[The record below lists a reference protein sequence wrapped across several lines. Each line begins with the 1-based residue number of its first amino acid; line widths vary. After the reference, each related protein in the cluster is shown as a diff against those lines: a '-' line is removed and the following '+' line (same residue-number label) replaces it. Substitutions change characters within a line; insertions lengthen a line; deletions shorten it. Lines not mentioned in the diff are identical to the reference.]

1 MKPALRKKLKW
12 AAAFSVLG
20 PLLICILYFNG
31 TFQRLEMMAYD
42 AMVKLKRSDKEAH
55 PDIAIILIDEASIK
69 AMNSLIGRWP
79 WPRTVYADLLDFL
92 SMGGARAVAFD
103 ILYTEN
109 ERHDGAGLSI
119 GDQIFIEATYAG
131 GNVYH
136 AAQILRDIEDDFNKS
151 LLDRDIPGDFRE
163 MFGIKGLKAEENGP
177 ANNFYLPIPELYH
190 AARGIGVVEFEPDP
204 DGVYRRTGLLRQY
217 KNDFYPVMGIAPLL
231 KGSEADEITIT
242 DESLVLNGTSIPLH
256 GEGKYLINMYGKFNT
271 YSMSGILASLQKIL
285 MGDVEDLIVYPDEFE
300 DKIVFISASAV
311 GVEDVKAT
319 PLESRMPGVML
330 HASLASNIL
339 NNDFL
344 ESANP
349 LTTIISIL
357 IISAATVFGV
367 LMLSNLYWRLLAAL
381 LPTGIYIAIAVS
393 GFGSNKLYDMAP
405 QVSTMMLSFVA
416 SFIYLSFTEGR
427 EKRKVRKML
436 GQYVSPQVLS
446 EIVDKHE
453 DFLKAEVGTKEQ
465 ITLLFSDIRG
475 FTTISEGLPADK
487 VVSMLNHY
495 FSVWSDVIFKHEGT
509 IDKFVGDA
517 VMALWGAPL
526 RTENHAK
533 KAVLAA
539 SEMVQKLPEI
549 NKVIEEMGLSPIRIG
564 IGIHTGEAI
573 LGNIGSEKKLD
584 YTVIGDTVNLASRLE
599 GLTKTYSCDILVSEA
614 TYESIKGT
622 VECSYVDKVKVKGKD
637 IAVDI
642 YKVNT
647 G

>member
-1 MKPALRKKLKW
+1 MKPAFRRKLKW
-12 AAAFSVLG
+12 AAAFSILG
-20 PLLICILYFNG
+20 PLLICLLYFNG
-31 TFQRLEMMAYD
+31 AFQRFEMMAYD
-42 AMVKLKRSDKEAH
+42 AMVQLMRSDKKAH

-69 AMNSLIGRWP
+69 VMNHLVGRWP

-109 ERHDGAGLSI
+109 ERHDGEGLSI
-119 GDQIFIEATYAG
+119 GDQIFIEATYSG

-136 AAQILRDIEDDFNKS
+136 AAQILRDVEDEYNKS
-151 LLDRDIPGDFRE
+151 LLDRDMPEDFRE
-163 MFGIKGLKAEENGP
+163 MFEIKGLKAEEDGP

-217 KNDFYPVMGIAPLL
+217 KGDYYPVMGIAPLL
-231 KGSEADEITIT
+231 EASEADEITLSK
-242 DESLVLNGTSIPLH
+242 DSLLLNGTRIPLH

-271 YSMSGILASLQKIL
+271 YSMSGIFASLQKIL
-285 MGDVEDLIVYPDEFE
+285 MGDVEDLIVYPEEFE
-300 DKIVFISASAV
+300 NKIVFISASAV

-319 PLESRMPGVML
+319 PIESRMPGVML
-330 HASLASNIL
+330 HASITSNIL
-339 NNDFL
+339 NKDFL
-344 ESANP
+344 ETADP
-349 LTTIISIL
+349 RTTVISVFM
-357 IISAATVFGV
+357 ISAATVFSL
-367 LMLSNLYWRLLAAL
+367 LMLAGLYWRLLAAL
-381 LPTGIYIAIAVS
+381 LPTGVYIAFAVS
-393 GFGSNKLYDMAP
+393 GFGSNKLYDMVP
-405 QVSTMMLSFVA
+405 QVSTLLLCFMA
-416 SFIYLSFTEGR
+416 SFIYLSFTEGK

-453 DFLKAEVGTKEQ
+453 DFLKAEVGSKEQ
-465 ITLLFSDIRG
+465 VTLLFSDIRG
-475 FTTISEGLPADK
+475 FTTISEGLPADR

-495 FSVWSDVIFKHEGT
+495 FSVWSDVIFKHGGT

-526 RTENHAK
+526 RTEDHAEN
-533 KAVLAA
+533 AVRAA
-539 SEMVQKLPEI
+539 SEMVQRLPEI
-549 NKVIEEMGLSPIRIG
+549 NKVLGEMGLSPIRIG

-573 LGNIGSEKKLD
+573 LGNIGSERKLD

-599 GLTKTYSCDILVSEA
+599 GLTKTYSCDILVSGA
-614 TYESIKGT
+614 TYERIKGAI
-622 VECSYVDKVKVKGKD
+622 ECSHVDTVKVKGKD
-637 IAVDI
+637 IAVDV
-642 YKVNT
+642 YKVNP